1 MQIFESEGTITGTLR
16 DWRPKCNTEMERRV
30 RLDFEIPLTEE
41 LIDALPDALRKTAN
55 AIGNLED
62 GLTEGTI
69 STSYSQTLEIY
80 DLPEQ
85 NNPRISIP
93 NALLVG
99 MHIFR
104 PTPKD
109 GPSDDL
115 FLVFRTT
122 VRAEGNFGDD
132 LVTWAL
138 RNLRGTIF
146 FKAFESQRELPLESV
161 TGSAA

>member
-1 MQIFESEGTITGTLR
+1 MQIFESEQPITATLR
-16 DWRPKCNTEMERRV
+16 DWRPKCNTEMERRM
-30 RLDFEIPLTEE
+30 RLDFEIPLTTE

-69 STSYSQTLEIY
+69 STAYSQTLELY
-80 DLPEQ
+80 DLPESRK
-85 NNPRISIP
+85 PRITIP
-93 NALLVG
+93 SALLVG

-122 VRAEGNFGDD
+122 VRAEGTFGDD

-146 FKAFESQRELPLESV
+146 FKAYEAQRELPLEPA
-161 TGSAA
+161 TTAA

>member
-1 MQIFESEGTITGTLR
+1 MQIFESAGPITATLR
-16 DWRPKCNTEMERRV
+16 DWKPKCSTEMERRV
-30 RLDFEIPLTEE
+30 RLDFEIPLTED
-41 LIDALPDALRKTAN
+41 LIDALPDALRKTAT
-55 AIGNLED
+55 AISNLED

-69 STSYSQTLEIY
+69 STAYSQTLEIY
-80 DLPEQ
+80 NLPEDRG
-85 NNPRISIP
+85 PCVSIP

-104 PTPKD
+104 PTPKS

-122 VRAEGNFGDD
+122 VRAEGEFGDQ

-146 FKAFESQRELPLESV
+146 LKAFEAQAELAFE
-161 TGSAA
+161 AATTAA

>member
-1 MQIFESEGTITGTLR
+1 MQIFESDGPITATLR
-16 DWRPKCNTEMERRV
+16 HWVPKCNTEMERRV
-30 RLDFEIPLTEE
+30 RLDFEIPLTTD

-69 STSYSQTLEIY
+69 STAYSQTLEIY

-85 NNPRISIP
+85 RSPRISIP

-104 PTPKD
+104 PTPKE

-122 VRAEGNFGDD
+122 VRAEGEFGDD
-132 LVTWAL
+132 LVVWAL
-138 RNLRGTIF
+138 RNLRGTVF
-146 FKAFESQRELPLESV
+146 FKAFEAQGELALEPAS
-161 TGSAA
+161 TAA